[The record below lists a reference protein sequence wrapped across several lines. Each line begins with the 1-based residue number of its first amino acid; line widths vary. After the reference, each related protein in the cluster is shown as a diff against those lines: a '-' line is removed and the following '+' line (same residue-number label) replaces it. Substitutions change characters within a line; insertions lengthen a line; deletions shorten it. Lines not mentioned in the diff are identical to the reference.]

1 MRLRRLRKP
10 YDKYGMYE
18 RAVQRPQFDIDFIT
32 RVYRAEHGRV
42 PLALRE
48 DFCGTA
54 FISAEWVRSH
64 PRRTALGLDLDE
76 APLAWG
82 RTWNVGPLG
91 PAARRLTLLKQD
103 VRSVFSPKA
112 DVTIAF
118 NFSYCVFMT
127 RAELVDYFRKARRGI
142 KRGGAYLLDG
152 YSGPDSLEPGHEV
165 RHYAKF
171 VYTWD
176 QRPMDAIT
184 GRALRYIHFRLKGQ
198 RKKMMRAF
206 TYDWR
211 LWTITELVDALVEAG
226 FRRVDVY
233 DEKKNGYR
241 RVSRADWK
249 DAFIPILVAWR

>member
-1 MRLRRLRKP
+1 MRSRRPRKP
-10 YDKYGMYE
+10 YDKYGLYE

-32 RVYRAEHGRV
+32 RVFRAEHGRV

-64 PRRTALGLDLDE
+64 PRRTALGLDLDP

-82 RTWNVGPLG
+82 RTWNVAPLG
-91 PAARRLTLLKQD
+91 EAARRLTLLQKD
-103 VRSVFSPKA
+103 VRSVFSPKV
-112 DVTIAF
+112 DVTAAF

-127 RAELVDYFRKARRGI
+127 RRELVDYLRKARRGI
-142 KRGGAYLLDG
+142 KKGGAFMLDG
-152 YSGPDSLEPGHEV
+152 YSGPDSLEPGNEV
-165 RHYAKF
+165 RNYRNF
-171 VYTWD
+171 IYTWD

-184 GRALRYIHFRLKGQ
+184 GRGIRYIHFKIKGVGK
-198 RKKMMRAF
+198 RMERAF

-211 LWTITELVDALVEAG
+211 LWTVTELMDALAEAG
-226 FRRVDVY
+226 FSRVDVY

-241 RVSRADWK
+241 RVSRAEWK
-249 DAFIPILVAWR
+249 DAFIPILVAWV

>member
-10 YDKYGMYE
+10 YDTYGLYE
-18 RAVQRPQFDIDFIT
+18 RAVQRPQFGIDFIT
-32 RVYRAEHGRV
+32 RVFGGRHGRV

-64 PRRTALGLDLDE
+64 PRRTALAIDLDE

-82 RTWNVGPLG
+82 RTWNVAPLG
-91 PAARRLTLLKQD
+91 ADARRLTLLKKD
-103 VRSVFSPKA
+103 VRSVFTPKA
-112 DVTIAF
+112 DVTVAF

-127 RAELVDYFRKARRGI
+127 RDDLVDYFRKARRGI
-142 KRGGAYLLDG
+142 KRGGAYMLDG
-152 YSGPDSLEPGHEV
+152 YSGPDSLEPGNEV
-165 RHYAKF
+165 RNYAKF

-184 GRALRYIHFRLKGQ
+184 GRALRYIHFKIKGQ
-198 RKKMMRAF
+198 RKKMERAF

-211 LWTITELVDALVEAG
+211 LWTITELMDALKDAG
-226 FRRVDVY
+226 YTRVDVY
-233 DEKKNGYR
+233 DEKKSGYR
-241 RVSRADWK
+241 LVSRAEWK
-249 DAFIPILVAWR
+249 DAFIPILVAWT

>member
-1 MRLRRLRKP
+1 MRSRRPRKP
-10 YDKYGMYE
+10 YDKYGLYE

-42 PLALRE
+42 PLVLRE

-64 PRRTALGLDLDE
+64 PQRTAIALDLDS

-82 RTWNVGPLG
+82 RKWNVEPLG
-91 PAARRLTLLKQD
+91 EAAKRLALLQKD

-112 DVTIAF
+112 DVTAAF

-127 RAELVDYFRKARRGI
+127 RPEIVDYFRKARRGI
-142 KRGGAYLLDG
+142 SKGGAFMLDG
-152 YSGPDSLEPGHEV
+152 YSGPDSLEPGNEV
-165 RHYAKF
+165 RNYRNF

-184 GRALRYIHFRLKGQ
+184 GRGIRYIHFKMKGV
-198 RKKMMRAF
+198 RKRMDRAF

-211 LWTITELVDALVEAG
+211 LWTITELMDALAEAG
-226 FRRVDVY
+226 FSRVDVY

-241 RVSRADWK
+241 RVSRAEWK
-249 DAFIPILVAWR
+249 DAFIPILVAWA

>member
-1 MRLRRLRKP
+1 MRRLRKP

-18 RAVQRPQFDIDFIT
+18 RAVQRPQFDIDFVN
-32 RVYRAEHGRV
+32 RVFTGERARV

-64 PRRTALGLDLDE
+64 PKRTALGLDLH
-76 APLAWG
+76 AATLAWG
-82 RTWNVGPLG
+82 RKWNIAPLG
-91 PAARRLTLLKQD
+91 DQAHRVTLLQKD

-127 RAELVDYFRKARRGI
+127 REELVDYFRKARRAL
-142 KRGGAYLLDG
+142 KPDGAFMLDG
-152 YSGPDSLEPGHEV
+152 YSGPDSLEPGNEV
-165 RHYAKF
+165 RNYAKF

-184 GRALRYIHFRLKGQ
+184 GRALRYIHFKMKGR
-198 RKKMMRAF
+198 RKKMERAF

-211 LWTITELVDALVEAG
+211 LWAITELVDALREAG
-226 FRRVDVY
+226 FARVDVY

-241 RVSRADWK
+241 RVARAEWK
-249 DAFIPILVAWR
+249 DAFIPILVAWV